1 MLPYQALS
9 AELTSNLT
17 ATPNITTPGVRLT
30 ASATPHAKGTYGVL
44 SASLPADTY
53 GITLI
58 LSGSAA
64 SATRTDMM
72 LDLAIGASGQEVV
85 ILPEF
90 LCGWKPSI
98 LTGSY
103 QIYLPFFIPKGTR
116 VAARTQ
122 ALIANDTL
130 DVLAFFHNGYDYMP
144 GPFFRRADAYGTNT
158 ASSTG
163 TSHTPGNTGA
173 ESTAAN
179 VGSTLTR
186 SYNGIM
192 LGMNGTLAT
201 TTMTAI
207 AYHWELVIGGI
218 TMLEWYHRAHTTE
231 EVFGPYPSFPIPHHL
246 PAGTQL
252 QVRAEAS
259 GTAQAHDVAFY
270 CFY

>member
-1 MLPYQALS
+1 MLANPTFS
-9 AELTSNLT
+9 AEMSSNLT
-17 ATPNITTPGVRLT
+17 ATPNITTPGIRLT
-30 ASATPHAKGTYGVL
+30 ASATPHAKGAYGVL
-44 SASLPADTY
+44 SASLPYDVY
-53 GITLI
+53 GVTLL

-72 LDLAIGASGQEVV
+72 LDLAIGGAGAETV

-116 VAARTQ
+116 VAARIQ
-122 ALIANDTL
+122 ALIASDVL
-130 DVLAFFHNGYDYMP
+130 DVLAFFHGGADNMP
-144 GPFFRRADAYGTNT
+144 NQFFRRADAYGTNV

-179 VGSTLTR
+179 IGGTLSRTYR
-186 SYNGIM
+186 AIM

-207 AYHWELVIGGI
+207 AYHWELVIGGV
-218 TMLEWYHRAHTTE
+218 TMIEWYHRDHTTE
-231 EVFGPYPSFPIPHHL
+231 EVFGPYPSTPIPHDL
-246 PAGTQL
+246 QQGTQL
-252 QVRAEAS
+252 QIRAEAS
-259 GTAQAHDVAFY
+259 GTALAHDVAYY